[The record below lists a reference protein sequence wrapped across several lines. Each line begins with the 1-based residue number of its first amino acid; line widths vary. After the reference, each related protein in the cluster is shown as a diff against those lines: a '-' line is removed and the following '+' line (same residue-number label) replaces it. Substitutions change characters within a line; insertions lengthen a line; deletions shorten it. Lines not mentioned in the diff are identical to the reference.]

1 MKPNPKLLSAAL
13 IAATVAGCGALTP
26 VKTNLED
33 SGLVVPET
41 WSAGSDD
48 AGVKQAWLE
57 DFDDPTLTR
66 LVGEAVA
73 ANYDLRAASARVEQ
87 ARARAGI
94 VGAQLLPQVDA
105 GLGASRADLSGNN
118 GTSGRVDRFDARVNA
133 SWEVDLWGRLGND
146 KRAAERDAGAVA
158 ADYQAARLSL
168 AATVAQA
175 WFDAVAAEL
184 QVELATETVRN
195 FRDNL
200 EIVHEGFRAG
210 LNSALDVRLERAN
223 LAGAEA
229 EREASMVVRDR
240 AVRNLEVLL
249 GRYPSGELALATA
262 LPAIETSV
270 PAGLPAEILV
280 RRPDVR
286 SAALRLE
293 ASDERFSAARKNRLP
308 GITLT
313 ASGGASSGELGNLL
327 NYDAIIWSIAADLA
341 APVFQ
346 GGRLQAEQDLARAEN
361 QEVLAGYAQT
371 VLVAFREVE
380 IALSAERTLAR
391 QEAALEVAVR
401 ESVEAEALALERYRA
416 GLVDIITWLEARR
429 RAFNARSSLL
439 ATSNSRLQNRIALYL
454 ALGGGFDATAPA
466 AAAST
471 PPGATSVARAG
482 TVAVGAALGTDGEQ
496 ER

>member
-1 MKPNPKLLSAAL
+1 MKPKPRLLNAAL
-13 IAATVAGCGALTP
+13 IAAALAGCGALTP
-26 VKTNLED
+26 VETKLDD
-33 SGLVVPET
+33 SALVVPED
-41 WSAGSDD
+41 WAAGSDD
-48 AGVKQAWLE
+48 GAVKQGWLA

-66 LVGEAVA
+66 LVAEAVA
-73 ANYDLRAASARVEQ
+73 ANYDLRAAGARVEQ
-87 ARARAGI
+87 ARARARI
-94 VGAQLLPQVDA
+94 VGAQLLPQVNA

-118 GTSGRVDRFDARVNA
+118 GGSARVDSFDARINA
-133 SWEVDLWGRLGND
+133 AWELDLWGRLGDD

-184 QVELATETVRN
+184 QVQLATETVRN

-229 EREASMVVRDR
+229 EREASMIVRDR

-249 GRYPSGELALATA
+249 GRYPSGELAIATA
-262 LPAIETSV
+262 LPDIETSI
-270 PAGLPAEILV
+270 PAGLPAEILA
-280 RRPDVR
+280 RRPDIR

-293 ASDERFSAARKNRLP
+293 ASDARFSAARKNRLP

-313 ASGGASSGELGNLL
+313 ASGGVASGELGNLL
-327 NYDAIIWSIAADLA
+327 DYDAIIWSIAADLT
-341 APVFQ
+341 APVFR
-346 GGRLQAEQDLARAEN
+346 GGQLQAERDLASAQN
-361 QEVLAGYAQT
+361 QEVLANYAQT

-380 IALSAERTLAR
+380 IALSAERTLAS

-439 ATSNSRLQNRIALYL
+439 GTSNARLQNRIALYL
-454 ALGGGFDATAPA
+454 ALGGGFDANPPPA
-466 AAAST
+466 AARVNPDST
-471 PPGATSVARAG
+471 RVARAG
-482 TVAVGAALGTDGEQ
+482 TVPAGATAGADGEQ
-496 ER
+496 PP

>member
-1 MKPNPKLLSAAL
+1 
-13 IAATVAGCGALTP
+13 
-26 VKTNLED
+26 
-33 SGLVVPET
+33 
-41 WSAGSDD
+41 
-48 AGVKQAWLE
+48 
-57 DFDDPTLTR
+57 
-66 LVGEAVA
+66 
-73 ANYDLRAASARVEQ
+73 
-87 ARARAGI
+87 
-94 VGAQLLPQVDA
+94 
-105 GLGASRADLSGNN
+105 
-118 GTSGRVDRFDARVNA
+118 
-133 SWEVDLWGRLGND
+133 
-146 KRAAERDAGAVA
+146 
-158 ADYQAARLSL
+158 
-168 AATVAQA
+168 
-175 WFDAVAAEL
+175 
-184 QVELATETVRN
+184 
-195 FRDNL
+195 
-200 EIVHEGFRAG
+200 
-210 LNSALDVRLERAN
+210 
-223 LAGAEA
+223 
-229 EREASMVVRDR
+229 
-240 AVRNLEVLL
+240 
-249 GRYPSGELALATA
+249 

-308 GITLT
+308 GLTLT

-482 TVAVGAALGTDGEQ
+482 TAAVGAALGTDGEQ

>member
-1 MKPNPKLLSAAL
+1 VNMRHRILSISLLAVLA
-13 IAATVAGCGALTP
+13 AGCAALTP
-26 VKTNLED
+26 VKTDFQD
-33 SGLVVPET
+33 SGVSVPPD
-41 WSAGSDD
+41 WSAAPD
-48 AGVKQAWLE
+48 AADVKQGWLE
-57 DFDDPTLTR
+57 DFDDATLSK

-73 ANYDLRAASARVEQ
+73 SNYDLRSAGARVQQ
-87 ARARAGI
+87 ARARARI
-94 VGAQLLPQVDA
+94 VGAELWPQLDLGV
-105 GLGASRADLSGNN
+105 GASRADLSGDNN
-118 GTSGRVDRFDARVNA
+118 SGRIDRFDARINA
-133 SWEVDLWGRLGND
+133 AWEVDLWGRLGNE
-146 KRAAERDAGAVA
+146 KRAAARDADAAA

-175 WFDAVAAEL
+175 WFDTVEAEL
-184 QVELATETVRN
+184 QVQLAQDTVRN

-229 EREASMVVRDR
+229 ELEATLIVRDQS
-240 AVRNLEVLL
+240 VRGMEVLL
-249 GRYPSGELALATA
+249 GRYPSGELAVTTA
-262 LPAIETSV
+262 LPVIDTDV

-293 ASDERFSAARKNRLP
+293 ASDERFSSARKNRLP

-313 ASGGASSGELGNLL
+313 ASGGVTSGELGNLL
-327 NYDAIIWSIAADLA
+327 DFDAIIWSIAADLA

-346 GGRLQAEQDLARAEN
+346 GGRLQAERDLASAEN
-361 QEVLAGYAQT
+361 QQVLADYAQV

-380 IALSAERTLAR
+380 TALTAERILAS
-391 QEAALEVAVR
+391 QEAALEVATR

-439 ATSNSRLQNRIALYL
+439 AVSNSRLQNRIALYL
-454 ALGGGFDATAPA
+454 ALGGGFENP
-466 AAAST
+466 
-471 PPGATSVARAG
+471 
-482 TVAVGAALGTDGEQ
+482 EQ
-496 ER
+496 KR